1 MKKILITLLAALA
14 VCPVMAQDLPK
25 EVDAPQEQLLVYE
38 NPMIPV
44 YLGEFTY
51 EPLTKGQKTANV
63 ITGLLNDEVSV
74 EDESMVAGAKEAL
87 AGCLKDV
94 NRFQIFTGEPSA
106 ENLEKGCLQMT
117 GKVIF
122 CNVTERL
129 NDKVMDK
136 EARIVAYI
144 TLINP
149 KTKQVVMNKQVV
161 GAAWLSV
168 FHTMAALRDA
178 ALNNLWVDA
187 ARSLRRGYPL
197 RGHMLE
203 KGFEKGKK
211 QKLKEFYI
219 DLGSQNRLFTNSTV
233 DVYTV
238 KRVAGRIA
246 RQYIGSGKVLEVQ
259 GDDISICKVTRN
271 ADLIKNAWDRGAEI
285 AVSVY

>member
-1 MKKILITLLAALA
+1 MKKLLITLLAALA
-14 VCPVMAQDLPK
+14 VLPVMAQDLPK

-44 YLGEFTY
+44 YVGEFTY

-63 ITGLLNDEVSV
+63 ITGLLNSEVSV
-74 EDESMVAGAKEAL
+74 EDESMVAGAMESL
-87 AGCLKDV
+87 AGCLRDV
-94 NRFQIFTGEPSA
+94 NRFQIFSGEPSA
-106 ENLEKGCLQMT
+106 ENLEKGCLQLT

-129 NDKVMDK
+129 NDKVKDK

-144 TLINP
+144 TLTNP

-187 ARSLRRGYPL
+187 ASSLRRAYPL

-219 DLGSQNRLFTNSTV
+219 DLGSQDRLFRNSTV

-238 KRVAGRIA
+238 KRIAGRIA
-246 RQYIGSGKVLEVQ
+246 RQYIGSGQVLDVQ

-271 ADLIKNAWDRGAEI
+271 GDLIKNAWDNGAEI
-285 AVSVY
+285 AISVY

>member
-1 MKKILITLLAALA
+1 MKKILITLLAAMA
-14 VCPVMAQDLPK
+14 VWPVMAQDLPK
-25 EVDAPQEQLLVYE
+25 EVDAPQEQMLVYE

-44 YLGEFTY
+44 YVGEFTY

-63 ITGLLNDEVSV
+63 ITGLLNSEVSV
-74 EDESMVAGAKEAL
+74 EDESMVTGAKEAL
-87 AGCLKDV
+87 AGSLRDV
-94 NRFQIFTGEPSA
+94 SRFEIYTGEPSA
-106 ENLEKGCLQMT
+106 ENLEKGCLEIS
-117 GKVIF
+117 GKIIF

-144 TLINP
+144 TLTNP

-168 FHTMAALRDA
+168 FHTMSALRDA

-187 ARSLRRGYPL
+187 ASSMRRGYPL

-219 DLGSQNRLFTNSTV
+219 DLGSQNRLFKNSTV

-238 KRVAGRIA
+238 KRIAGRIA
-246 RQYIGSGKVLEVQ
+246 RQYIGSGKVLDVQ
-259 GDDISICKVTRN
+259 GDDISICNVTRN
-271 ADLIKNAWDRGAEI
+271 ADLIKNAWDNGAEI

>member
-178 ALNNLWVDA
+178 AMNNLWVDA

>member
-144 TLINP
+144 TLTNP

-178 ALNNLWVDA
+178 AMNNLWVDA

>member
-187 ARSLRRGYPL
+187 AGSLRRGYPL

>member
-1 MKKILITLLAALA
+1 MKKILITILAALA
-14 VCPVMAQDLPK
+14 ILPVMAQDLLK
-25 EVDAPQEQLLVYE
+25 EVDAPQEQMLVYE

-44 YLGEFTY
+44 YVGDFTY
-51 EPLTKGQKTANV
+51 EPLTKGQKTANA
-63 ITGLLNDEVSV
+63 ITGLLNNEVSV
-74 EDESMVAGAKEAL
+74 EDESMVAGAMEAL
-87 AGCLKDV
+87 VGCLRDV
-94 NRFQIFTGEPSA
+94 NRFQIFSGEPSA
-106 ENLEKGCLQMT
+106 ENLENGCLQMT
-117 GKVIF
+117 GKIIF

-144 TLINP
+144 TLTNP
-149 KTKQVVMNKQVV
+149 KTKQVVVNKQVV

-178 ALNNLWVDA
+178 ALNNLWMDA
-187 ARSLRRGYPL
+187 ASSLRRAYPL

-211 QKLKEFYI
+211 QKLKQFYI
-219 DLGSQNRLFTNSTV
+219 DLGSQNRLFINSNV

-238 KRVAGRIA
+238 KRIAGRIA
-246 RQYIGSGKVLEVQ
+246 RQYIGSGKVLDVQ
-259 GDDISICKVTRN
+259 GDDISICNVTRN
-271 ADLIKNAWDRGAEI
+271 ADLIKNAWDNGAEI